1 MYQDILIVEDD
12 KGIVKLVKLA
22 LETSK
27 YNVIHTDSGE
37 EAIQWIGTRP
47 VDLILLDLGLP
58 DIDGTDVLRQIRQ
71 KSDVP
76 VIIIS
81 ARFKE
86 EEKVEALELGADDY
100 LTKPFGV
107 NELLARIKVVMRRY
121 HVHAIEEE
129 RLTFGALTID
139 FDKRLVHV
147 DDDESH
153 LTPIEFNILKYL
165 IANHGKVCTH
175 KMIHEKVWGYDSN
188 DGYQSLRV
196 FMGNIRRKIKDD
208 VGNPTYITTEAG
220 IGYRFIAESEDV
232 DSDPNDS
239 EN

>member
-12 KGIVKLVKLA
+12 KGIVKMVSIA
-22 LETSK
+22 LEQSK
-27 YNVIHTDSGE
+27 YNVSKTGKGI
-37 EAIQWIGTRP
+37 EAL
-47 VDLILLDLGLP
+47 DLVSRGSFDLLLLDLGLP
-58 DIDGTDVLRQIRQ
+58 DLDGIEVLKKVREI
-71 KSDVP
+71 SDIP

-86 EEKVEALELGADDY
+86 DEKVEALELGADDF

-121 HVHAIEEE
+121 SINLIESEIIF
-129 RLTFGALTID
+129 FGELMID
-139 FDKRLVHV
+139 FDKRLVQV
-147 DDDESH
+147 NDDESH

-165 IANHGKVCTH
+165 VSNHGKVCTH

-188 DGYQSLRV
+188 DDYQSLRV

-208 VGNPTYITTEAG
+208 VANPKYIVTEAG
-220 IGYRFIAESEDV
+220 VGYRFIAESI
-232 DSDPNDS
+232 
-239 EN
+239 